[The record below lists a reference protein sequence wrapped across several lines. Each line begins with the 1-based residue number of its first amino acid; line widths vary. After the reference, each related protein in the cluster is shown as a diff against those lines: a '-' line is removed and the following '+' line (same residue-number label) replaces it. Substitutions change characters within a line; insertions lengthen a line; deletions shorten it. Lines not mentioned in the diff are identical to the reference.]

1 MNHSN
6 TIEQFFAL
14 IRSGLW
20 GGKAASSPFDGGA
33 DWEALLRLASMQ
45 SLTGIFADGAGTLP
59 RELMPPAETARRLFV
74 TVESIRRANR
84 RLDAVLAELEAGL
97 RREGIEGILLKGQG
111 VARAYLNPERRM
123 CGDIDL
129 YPGKGDAYLRCCE
142 IVRSLGESEGREDES
157 EKHFHFNRRGCSI
170 EIHSHVMLAADP
182 FVNRRLQRWTDEM
195 LDDPSKL
202 RHVEI
207 NGVEVNL
214 PPVDFDAV
222 FILQHIANHLLK
234 GGIGLRQLCD
244 WSRYLHVHA
253 AEIDRARLGNN
264 LRTLR
269 LMNCWQL
276 FGWLA
281 VNRLGLPEA
290 EMPFLLPASRK
301 AGPALPAHHP
311 PQRQLR
317 PLRQGR
323 TPQPRHQLHSPQDAD
338 LPHRDRA
345 ACRAAA
351 GDPRRGPA
359 PSSLVSARR
368 NQAAVHGEIRFHN
381 HAFRQCSPVILF

>member
-111 VARAYLNPERRM
+111 VARAYLHPELRM

-170 EIHSHVMLAADP
+170 EIHSHVMLAANP

-290 EMPFLLPASRK
+290 EMPFYS
-301 AGPALPAHHP
+301 
-311 PQRQLR
+311 
-317 PLRQGR
+317 
-323 TPQPRHQLHSPQDAD
+323 PRHEK
-338 LPHRDRA
+338 RA
-345 ACRAAA
+345 LRCLRIILRKGNFGHYDKA
-351 GDPRRGPA
+351 
-359 PSSLVSARR
+359 ARR
-368 NQAAVHGEIRFHN
+368 NLDINFILRKMQTCLIVIGQ
-381 HAFRQCSPVILF
+381 HAELLRVIPAEVLRHLPWYLLDGIKRLFTGK

>member
-111 VARAYLNPERRM
+111 VARAYLHPELRM

-290 EMPFLLPASRK
+290 EMPFYS
-301 AGPALPAHHP
+301 
-311 PQRQLR
+311 
-317 PLRQGR
+317 
-323 TPQPRHQLHSPQDAD
+323 PRHEK
-338 LPHRDRA
+338 RA
-345 ACRAAA
+345 LRCLRIILRKGNFGHYDKA
-351 GDPRRGPA
+351 
-359 PSSLVSARR
+359 ARR
-368 NQAAVHGEIRFHN
+368 NLDINFILRKMQTCLIVIGQ
-381 HAFRQCSPVILF
+381 HAELLRVIPAEVLRHLPWYLLDGIKRLFTGK

>member
-45 SLTGIFADGAGTLP
+45 SLTGIFADGAETLP

-111 VARAYLNPERRM
+111 VARAYLHPELRM

-290 EMPFLLPASRK
+290 EMPFYS
-301 AGPALPAHHP
+301 
-311 PQRQLR
+311 
-317 PLRQGR
+317 
-323 TPQPRHQLHSPQDAD
+323 PRHEK
-338 LPHRDRA
+338 RA
-345 ACRAAA
+345 LRCLRIILRKGNFGHYDKA
-351 GDPRRGPA
+351 
-359 PSSLVSARR
+359 ARR
-368 NQAAVHGEIRFHN
+368 NLDINFILRKMQTCLIVIGQ
-381 HAFRQCSPVILF
+381 HAELLRVIPAEVLRHLPWYLLDGIKRLFTGK

>member
-84 RLDAVLAELEAGL
+84 RLDAVLAELETGL

-111 VARAYLNPERRM
+111 VARAYLHPELRM

-290 EMPFLLPASRK
+290 EMPFYS
-301 AGPALPAHHP
+301 
-311 PQRQLR
+311 
-317 PLRQGR
+317 
-323 TPQPRHQLHSPQDAD
+323 PRHEK
-338 LPHRDRA
+338 RA
-345 ACRAAA
+345 LRCLRIILRKGNFGQYDKA
-351 GDPRRGPA
+351 
-359 PSSLVSARR
+359 ARR
-368 NQAAVHGEIRFHN
+368 NLDINFILRKMQTCLIVIGQ
-381 HAFRQCSPVILF
+381 HAELLRVIPAEVLRHLPWYLLDGIKRLFTGK

>member
-33 DWEALLRLASMQ
+33 DWAALLRLASMQ

-84 RLDAVLAELEAGL
+84 RLDTVLAELEAGL

-111 VARAYLNPERRM
+111 VARAYLHPELRM

-264 LRTLR
+264 LRTFR

-290 EMPFLLPASRK
+290 EMPFYS
-301 AGPALPAHHP
+301 
-311 PQRQLR
+311 
-317 PLRQGR
+317 
-323 TPQPRHQLHSPQDAD
+323 PRHEKRALRCLRIILHKGNFGQYDKA
-338 LPHRDRA
+338 
-345 ACRAAA
+345 
-351 GDPRRGPA
+351 
-359 PSSLVSARR
+359 ARR
-368 NQAAVHGEIRFHN
+368 NLDINFILRKMQTCLIVIGQ
-381 HAFRQCSPVILF
+381 HAELLRVIPAEVLRHLPWYLLDGIKRLFTGK